1 MAQLN
6 QSSGPGANA
15 GASERYHYA
24 WVVALVTFGVLL
36 VSAGVRTA
44 STVLIN
50 PLEDEFGWSRASISL
65 AAGVSI
71 LWFGLGAPLSGMLV
85 ERLGPRRIML
95 GALVLIVLGLGGTL
109 ALNTLWQLHL
119 WWGVVVG
126 IGTGAVT
133 NVLGATV
140 AHRWFYTNRGV
151 VLGLF
156 SAASAAGQL
165 LFLPTMMGL
174 TATGGWR
181 MAIGVSALAVGALLI
196 PVALLMRDR
205 PEEKGLRPL
214 GEDALARVGADP
226 LDTAPAV
233 PLMQAMQTRDF
244 WLLAGSF
251 FICGYTT
258 NGLIGTHLLPHAIDH
273 GFDGVMVAG
282 TVSMM
287 GLMNIVGTLASG
299 WLSDRV
305 DNRWLLALYYGFRAI
320 AIAMLPFVINMQGL
334 LIFAVIYGLDWVA
347 TVPPTIN
354 LTAARFGKASVG
366 PLFGWIFFSHMVGAA
381 LAAYLGGLMRDALG
395 DYTLAFFSA
404 AMLGLI
410 AAAFSVGITS
420 ARQLRVT
427 EPGMT

>member
-1 MAQLN
+1 MAADDGQI
-6 QSSGPGANA
+6 GFAANRGVA
-15 GASERYHYA
+15 GRWHYA

-44 STVLIN
+44 SAVLIN
-50 PLEDEFGWSRASISL
+50 PLESEFGWSRASISL

-71 LWFGLGAPLSGMLV
+71 LWFGLGAPLSGLLV
-85 ERLGPRRIML
+85 ERFGPRRIML
-95 GALVLIVLGLGGTL
+95 GALTLIVVGLGGML
-109 ALNTLWQLHL
+109 ALRTLWQLHL

-140 AHRWFYTNRGV
+140 AHRWFRANRGM

-156 SAASAAGQL
+156 SAAAAAGQL

-174 TATGGWR
+174 TSAGGWR

-214 GEDALARVGADP
+214 GDDAAAQAGVDL
-226 LDTAPAV
+226 LDAAPAV
-233 PLMQAMQTRDF
+233 PMAQALQTRDF

-287 GLMNIVGTLASG
+287 GVMNIVGTLASG

-305 DNRWLLALYYGFRAI
+305 DNRWLLAVYYGFRAV

-334 LIFAVIYGLDWVA
+334 LIFAIIYGLDWVA

-354 LTAARFGKASVG
+354 LTAMRFGKASVG
-366 PLFGWIFFSHMVGAA
+366 ILFGWIFFSHMVGAA
-381 LAAYLGGLMRDALG
+381 VAAYTGGVMRDALG
-395 DYTLAFFSA
+395 DYTLAFYSA
-404 AMLGLI
+404 ALLGFI
-410 AAAFSVGITS
+410 AAAFSVGITP
-420 ARQLRVT
+420 ARRIQ
-427 EPGMT
+427 PAQS

>member
-1 MAQLN
+1 MAYYN
-6 QSSGPGANA
+6 QAPRQPVTGAVA
-15 GASERYHYA
+15 GRLHYA
-24 WVVALVTFGVLL
+24 WTVAAVTFVVLL

-44 STVLIN
+44 ATVLIN
-50 PLEDEFGWSRASISL
+50 PLEAEFGWSRADISL
-65 AAGVSI
+65 AASVSI

-85 ERLGPRRIML
+85 DRFGPRRIMI
-95 GALVLIVLGLGGTL
+95 GALALIALGLAGML
-109 ALNTLWQLHL
+109 LLHTLWHLHFF
-119 WWGVVVG
+119 WGVVVG

-140 AHRWFYTNRGV
+140 AHRWFRTNRGMI
-151 VLGLF
+151 LGLF
-156 SAASAAGQL
+156 SAAAAAGQL

-174 TATGGWR
+174 TNASGWR
-181 MAIGVSALAVGALLI
+181 AAIGATALAVAALLF

-214 GEDALARVGADP
+214 GDDGSPATATDP
-226 LDTAPAV
+226 LDHGRHTPLLEAV
-233 PLMQAMQTRDF
+233 WARDF

-273 GFDGVMVAG
+273 GFDSLLVAS

-287 GLMNIVGTLASG
+287 GIMNIAGTLASG

-305 DNRWLLALYYGFRAI
+305 DNRWLLAMYYAFRAV
-320 AIAMLPFVINMQGL
+320 AIALLPFVMDMRGL
-334 LIFAVIYGLDWVA
+334 LIFAIIYGLDWVA

-354 LTAARFGKASVG
+354 LTAMRFGKASVG
-366 PLFGWIFFSHMVGAA
+366 TLFGWIFFSHMVGAA
-381 LAAYLGGLMRDALG
+381 VAAYTGGVMRDMLG

-404 AMLGLI
+404 ALLGFI
-410 AAAFSVGITS
+410 AAAFSVGITP
-420 ARQLRVT
+420 AQRMQPA
-427 EPGMT
+427 EG